1 MQTFVKEIKQAMKND
16 SRFKVLTLELK
27 RHAPF
32 TFIGTVTGILIM
44 AGMYLFKMPN
54 SVSHN
59 LFGIFHPAHVFFS
72 AMVTTSV
79 YCLHSKK
86 YSFIKLMLIGYL
98 GSVGIAT
105 LSDCIIPFAGEWM
118 LDLPHRGLHLGF
130 IHRWWLVNPLAFA
143 GILVARYWPKTKF
156 PHMFHVLI
164 STWASLFHMTMSLG
178 GSMSVITFLIITLF
192 LFIAVWVPCCTS
204 DIMFPLLIASGNKST
219 ETAKIQ

>member
-1 MQTFVKEIKQAMKND
+1 MKEIKQAMKKD
-16 SRFKVLTLELK
+16 FRFKALTLELK

-32 TFIGTVTGILIM
+32 TFLGTLTGILIM
-44 AGMYLFKMPN
+44 FGIYLFNVPN
-54 SVSHN
+54 LVSQD

-86 YSFIKLMLIGYL
+86 CSFIKFILIGYF

-105 LSDCIIPFAGEWM
+105 LSDCIIPFVGEWM
-118 LDLPHRGLHLGF
+118 LDLPHRGFHLGV
-130 IHRWWLVNPLAFA
+130 IHRWWLVNPVAFA
-143 GILVARYWPKTKF
+143 GILVARYWPKTKL

-178 GSMSVITFLIITLF
+178 GSVSVITFLIITLF

-204 DIMFPLLIASGNKST
+204 DIIFPLLFAVDDKLTT
-219 ETAKIQ
+219 EARI